1 MPRELHTAREPNR
14 AAIYARVSD
23 KSQAEEDK
31 TSLAEQTAD
40 MEDYCERRGL
50 RIVARYQEV
59 GRGWSKKR
67 PEFQRM
73 LDDAREGRF
82 DVIVCWKSDRLS
94 RGMFPAAALM
104 EVVEAYQ
111 LRIESVMDAVDMKT
125 FGLMAAI
132 GKIELDNFRERAAM
146 GKRGAA
152 KRGRIATGKPPYG
165 YRVGA
170 DSQPTVNEA
179 EAAVV
184 RRIFHDYVERGLGIV
199 RIAWD
204 LTDEGVPT
212 ATGGRTWHESVVH
225 HLLGN
230 PVYTGTWSY
239 GRTRNIATDE
249 GTRVFAQ
256 PADTWIGVPVPPI
269 VDEETFARAQATKR
283 ARLSRAKRN
292 TKVLYLLQH
301 LLRCAECGRTF
312 QAHSRWHA
320 KATHRGR
327 RVADDLEAPLRY
339 YACTGSKLRLRC
351 REKPSLRA
359 ERLEGRVW
367 EEVKRVLQEP
377 GVIIAGMEAV
387 GQGDN
392 ASLAEEQTKAERDLR
407 AVQREEERLVR
418 LYVAGKISEGM
429 LDLQRKFVTERLEH
443 LRSRV
448 EDYRTR
454 AVTEVTRD
462 QLAHSVQAWTE
473 RVGAGLETLTEEEKR
488 AVLQDVV
495 DEITVDRENN
505 LVITVAIPID
515 GEEHTAPPVSRYPG
529 SPRPTTLAPPCHHP
543 LARIHAPRYPHP
555 MHQHHSSTTAPRP
568 LTLSLSKGG
577 IRFPLGEYSPCIC
590 NVPTPLQNKKQDESP
605 LPSPHAPP
613 PQDHDRAAYRPATRS
628 P

>member
-67 PEFQRM
+67 PQFQRM
-73 LDDAREGRF
+73 LNEAKEDRF

-165 YRVGA
+165 YRVDAMGR
-170 DSQPTVNEA
+170 PVVEEN

-184 RRIFHDYVERGLGIV
+184 RRVFHDYVERGLGIV

-212 ATGGRTWHESVVH
+212 ATGRGTWHESVVH
-225 HLLGN
+225 QLLGN

-239 GRTRNIATDE
+239 GRTRNITTDE
-249 GTRVFAQ
+249 GKRVFAQ
-256 PADTWIGVPVPPI
+256 PTDTWIGVPVPPI

-292 TKVLYLLQH
+292 TKILYLLQH
-301 LLRCAECGRTF
+301 LLRCTECGRTF

-320 KATHRGR
+320 NAIRHGQQ
-327 RVADDLEAPLRY
+327 VSAPLRY

-351 REKPSLRA
+351 REKPSIRA
-359 ERLEGRVW
+359 ERLEERVW
-367 EEVKRVLQEP
+367 DEVKRVLQEP

-392 ASLAEEQTKAERDLR
+392 QSLAEEQAKAEWDLR

-418 LYVAGKISEGM
+418 LYVAGKISEEM

-443 LRSRV
+443 LRARV
-448 EDYRTR
+448 EDYRAR
-454 AVTEVTRD
+454 AVTEVTRE
-462 QLAHSVQAWTE
+462 QLADSVQAWTE
-473 RVGAGLETLTEEEKR
+473 RVGIGLDALTEEKKR
-488 AVLQDVV
+488 DVLQDVV
-495 DEITVDRENN
+495 DEITVDGENN
-505 LVITVAIPID
+505 LVITVAIPMAGDDHI
-515 GEEHTAPPVSRYPG
+515 APPVNRYPG
-529 SPRPTTLAPPCHHP
+529 APRPTNAPSYRTLPRTPS
-543 LARIHAPRYPHP
+543 AR
-555 MHQHHSSTTAPRP
+555 HSTVS
-568 LTLSLSKGG
+568 TLS
-577 IRFPLGEYSPCIC
+577 P
-590 NVPTPLQNKKQDESP
+590 
-605 LPSPHAPP
+605 
-613 PQDHDRAAYRPATRS
+613 
-628 P
+628 

>member
-1 MPRELHTAREPNR
+1 MPREPHTAREPNR

-40 MEDYCERRGL
+40 MEAYCARRGL

-73 LDDAREGRF
+73 LDDARMGCF

-165 YRVGA
+165 YRVSPDGRPMV
-170 DSQPTVNEA
+170 DEA
-179 EAAVV
+179 EAEVV

-212 ATGGRTWHESVVH
+212 ATGRGTWHESVVQN
-225 HLLGN
+225 LLGN

-256 PADTWIGVPVPPI
+256 PADTWIDVPVPPV
-269 VDEETFARAQATKR
+269 VDEETFQRAQATKR

-320 KATHRGR
+320 NATREGR
-327 RVADDLEAPLRY
+327 RVSYDRKAPLRY
-339 YACTGSKLRLRC
+339 YACTGSKLRLHC
-351 REKPSLRA
+351 REKPTIRA

-367 EEVKRVLQEP
+367 DEVKRVLQEP

-392 ASLAEEQTKAERDLR
+392 ESLAEEQVKAERDLR

-418 LYVAGKISEGM
+418 LYVAGKITEEM
-429 LDLQRKFVTERLEH
+429 LDLQRKFITERLEH
-443 LRSRV
+443 LRARV
-448 EDYRTR
+448 DDYRTR
-454 AVTEVTRD
+454 AATELTRE
-462 QLAHSVQAWTE
+462 QLADSIQAWTA
-473 RVGAGLETLTEEEKR
+473 RVGAGLEALNEEEKR
-488 AVLQDVV
+488 DVLQDVV
-495 DEITVDRENN
+495 DEITVDGENN
-505 LVITVAIPID
+505 LVITIAIPID
-515 GEEHTAPPVSRYPG
+515 ADEHIASPESRYPRHAPPVRSEGTQKIARPEPVEGPLSASGCRSSRNEIAG
-529 SPRPTTLAPPCHHP
+529 PCLNP
-543 LARIHAPRYPHP
+543 
-555 MHQHHSSTTAPRP
+555 
-568 LTLSLSKGG
+568 
-577 IRFPLGEYSPCIC
+577 
-590 NVPTPLQNKKQDESP
+590 
-605 LPSPHAPP
+605 
-613 PQDHDRAAYRPATRS
+613 
-628 P
+628 